1 MYTTNAVQTHNRCR
15 YTRRRVRLRT
25 DILNTDV
32 RRRIV
37 ESSKNQL
44 FSSHSACSRVSASKP
59 FELTRASHVR
69 HIRLRFLAFAT
80 LRFADTARDSFAAA
94 PVRRPRN
101 RYGRRKPRGETS
113 EPTAART
120 PGADVVARSSSRRR
134 RRQPCAPRDDNN
146 NFSILGGN
154 VTYR

>member
-59 FELTRASHVR
+59 FELTRASHVYIYAYGFSR
-69 HIRLRFLAFAT
+69 SPHSVLPIRREI
-80 LRFADTARDSFAAA
+80 RS
-94 PVRRPRN
+94 RRPPCDAREIVTGDGN
-101 RYGRRKPRGETS
+101 RGARR
-113 EPTAART
+113 AN
-120 PGADVVARSSSRRR
+120 RRR
-134 RRQPCAPRDDNN
+134 HARRGQT
-146 NFSILGGN
+146 S
-154 VTYR
+154 